1 MSTEARRA
9 SLPPRPP
16 HAPRTAGDPGPF
28 DPRTPLDDTPPP
40 WTDRPAS
47 DDTDTGRPP
56 DASGDGA
63 APGAWDAGTASGDDT
78 AGRGPATPRA
88 SADPHG
94 AGTAR
99 TEKRPGTD
107 DGTTTVGPQRPAP
120 DARRDGAPRGAS
132 DARGTETAERPYRAT
147 GGGEAPARP
156 ATPPASDARRTGA
169 APAAPAH
176 RPAGGGVSGG
186 PATPAVS
193 DAHRPGAA
201 PAEPTYRPA
210 TVAAPGS
217 AGAAERP
224 YGPEGDAPAGRPAT
238 PPVSDARRTGA
249 APAAPAHRPVG
260 GGVSGGPATPAVSD
274 AHRPGAAPAEPTYR
288 PATVAAPGS
297 AGAAERPYRPEG
309 DAPAGRPATPPVSDA
324 RRTGAAPAAPAH
336 RPVGGGVSGGPATPA
351 VSDAHPTG
359 AAPAE
364 PTYRPAGDGTPG
376 RPAAPPASGGRPRF
390 PRIGGDATDR
400 SAPPPPQ
407 ASARFPD
414 APPTVGRG
422 VSVTPDVA
430 PPPANRP
437 RTEAAVAP
445 DVVPPPPAHRP
456 RTETPSETTT
466 RLRPVPAEPDPALS
480 WSAPMSPG
488 GVPGA
493 GRPASVS
500 FGEPGSRPRPF
511 ARRTRGQVVAAAVCL
526 VLGTG
531 LIGGAVTGAW
541 LADGPEGPGTR
552 HAFAV
557 AGDLWH
563 EVPVDQL
570 FPPTLQGRGAGP
582 GEADRVWTRIAVA
595 PDSGCKG
602 AFDALL
608 TRVLA
613 PVGCERLLRATY
625 TDATQS
631 HVTTVGL
638 LFTEADAAG
647 MEGLARRFERE
658 RLDRR
663 GDLMPLPY
671 AAKDTA
677 AEGFG
682 PEQRAS
688 WAISVLTDAPV
699 VVYAVSGWADGRT
712 VDEPQPAEDAMRPG
726 AGTAPAQAGLGHEAR
741 GLADRFERALRQ
753 RAGTPTERP
762 S

>member
-16 HAPRTAGDPGPF
+16 HAPRTAGNPGPF
-28 DPRTPLDDTPPP
+28 DPRTPLDDTASPQA
-40 WTDRPAS
+40 DRPAS
-47 DDTDTGRPP
+47 DDT
-56 DASGDGA
+56 GA
-63 APGAWDAGTASGDDT
+63 ADTDRAEARRPGPGSSGARDAGTATGDST
-78 AGRGPATPRA
+78 TTPRA
-88 SADPHG
+88 SADAPCADAARPERPH
-94 AGTAR
+94 
-99 TEKRPGTD
+99 RPSGTD
-107 DGTTTVGPQRPAP
+107 DGTSTIGPQRPAP
-120 DARRDGAPRGAS
+120 DGTPRSAAPAEPTHRPTQPATS
-132 DARGTETAERPYRAT
+132 DARRTDAVPAEPTYRPGTGGADSAERPYRQVGEGRT
-147 GGGEAPARP
+147 GRAVTSAE
-156 ATPPASDARRTGA
+156 SDARRA
-169 APAAPAH
+169 
-176 RPAGGGVSGG
+176 
-186 PATPAVS
+186 
-193 DAHRPGAA
+193 GAA
-201 PAEPTYRPA
+201 PAEPTYRPG
-210 TVAAPGS
+210 TGGTDS
-217 AGAAERP
+217 AERP
-224 YGPEGDAPAGRPAT
+224 YRQVGEGPTGRPT
-238 PPVSDARRTGA
+238 Q
-249 APAAPAHRPVG
+249 PAASDVRRVD
-260 GGVSGGPATPAVSD
+260 AV
-274 AHRPGAAPAEPTYR
+274 PAEPTYR
-288 PATVAAPGS
+288 PGTS
-297 AGAAERPYRPEG
+297 GADFAERPYRQVGEG
-309 DAPAGRPATPPVSDA
+309 
-324 RRTGAAPAAPAH
+324 RTGRAA
-336 RPVGGGVSGGPATPA
+336 T
-351 VSDAHPTG
+351 PTG
-359 AAPAE
+359 ADVLGTGTAE
-364 PTYRPAGDGTPG
+364 RPYPPVGDGTPAPG
-376 RPAAPPASGGRPRF
+376 DTPQRPAPGARPRF
-390 PRIGGDATDR
+390 PRIGADGPDR
-400 SAPPPPQ
+400 AAPPPQ

-422 VSVTPDVA
+422 VSA
-430 PPPANRP
+430 PPGVGQRVSQTPPAPSAPP
-437 RTEAAVAP
+437 R
-445 DVVPPPPAHRP
+445 PAHRP

-466 RLRPVPAEPDPALS
+466 RLRPVPAQPDPALS

-493 GRPASVS
+493 GRPASAS
-500 FGEPGSRPRPF
+500 FGEPERWPRPF
-511 ARRTRGQVVAAAVCL
+511 ARRTRGQVVAAALCL

-570 FPPTLQGRGAGP
+570 FPPTVQGRGAGP

-608 TRVLA
+608 TRALA

-647 MEGLARRFERE
+647 MEALARRFERE

-682 PEQRAS
+682 PGQRAS

-712 VDEPQPAEDAMRPG
+712 VDEPQPAEDAMRSE
-726 AGTAPAQAGLGHEAR
+726 ATTAPAQAGLGHEAR

>member
-16 HAPRTAGDPGPF
+16 HAPRTAGNPGPF

-40 WTDRPAS
+40 RTDRPAS

-56 DASGDGA
+56 DASGDRA
-63 APGAWDAGTASGDDT
+63 APGPWGGAGTASGDDT
-78 AGRGPATPRA
+78 SDRGPATPRA

-107 DGTTTVGPQRPAP
+107 DGTTTVGTQRSAP

-156 ATPPASDARRTGA
+156 ATSPASDARRTGA

-193 DAHRPGAA
+193 DARRAA
-201 PAEPTYRPA
+201 
-210 TVAAPGS
+210 
-217 AGAAERP
+217 
-224 YGPEGDAPAGRPAT
+224 
-238 PPVSDARRTGA
+238 
-249 APAAPAHRPVG
+249 
-260 GGVSGGPATPAVSD
+260 
-274 AHRPGAAPAEPTYR
+274 AAPAEPTYR

-336 RPVGGGVSGGPATPA
+336 RPVGGGVPGGPATPA
-351 VSDAHPTG
+351 ASDAHPTG

-364 PTYRPAGDGTPG
+364 PTYRPVGDGTPG
-376 RPAAPPASGGRPRF
+376 RPAAGARPRF

-430 PPPANRP
+430 PPPAHRP

-570 FPPTLQGRGAGP
+570 FPPTVQGRGAGP

-663 GDLMPLPY
+663 SDLMPLPY

-682 PEQRAS
+682 PGQRAS

>member
-16 HAPRTAGDPGPF
+16 HAPRTAGNPGPF
-28 DPRTPLDDTPPP
+28 DPRTPLDDTASPQA
-40 WTDRPAS
+40 DRPAC
-47 DDTDTGRPP
+47 DDT
-56 DASGDGA
+56 GA
-63 APGAWDAGTASGDDT
+63 ADTDRAEARRPGPGSSGARDARTATGDST
-78 AGRGPATPRA
+78 TTPRA
-88 SADPHG
+88 SADAPG
-94 AGTAR
+94 AGAAR
-99 TEKRPGTD
+99 PERPHRPSGTD
-107 DGTTTVGPQRPAP
+107 DGTSTVGPQRPVP
-120 DARRDGAPRGAS
+120 DGTPRSA
-132 DARGTETAERPYRAT
+132 
-147 GGGEAPARP
+147 APAEPTHRP
-156 ATPPASDARRTGA
+156 TPPAACDARRTGA
-169 APAAPAH
+169 
-176 RPAGGGVSGG
+176 V
-186 PATPAVS
+186 
-193 DAHRPGAA
+193 
-201 PAEPTYRPA
+201 PAEPTYRPG
-210 TVAAPGS
+210 TG
-217 AGAAERP
+217 GA
-224 YGPEGDAPAGRPAT
+224 D
-238 PPVSDARRTGA
+238 S
-249 APAAPAHRPVG
+249 
-260 GGVSGGPATPAVSD
+260 
-274 AHRPGAAPAEPTYR
+274 
-288 PATVAAPGS
+288 
-297 AGAAERPYRPEG
+297 AERPYRAVGEG
-309 DAPAGRPATPPVSDA
+309 PAGRPVTSAASDA
-324 RRTGAAPAAPAH
+324 RRAD
-336 RPVGGGVSGGPATPA
+336 A
-351 VSDAHPTG
+351 V
-359 AAPAE
+359 PAE
-364 PTYRPAGDGTPG
+364 PTHRPTPPDTHSAERPYPPVGEGTPAPGDTPQRPAPG
-376 RPAAPPASGGRPRF
+376 ARPRF
-390 PRIGGDATDR
+390 PRIGAGGPDR
-400 SAPPPPQ
+400 AAPPPQ

-422 VSVTPDVA
+422 VSA
-430 PPPANRP
+430 PPGVGQRVSQTPPAPSAPP
-437 RTEAAVAP
+437 R
-445 DVVPPPPAHRP
+445 PAHRP

-466 RLRPVPAEPDPALS
+466 RLRPVPAQPDPALS

-500 FGEPGSRPRPF
+500 FGEPERRPRPF

-570 FPPTLQGRGAGP
+570 FPPTVQGRGAGP

-608 TRVLA
+608 TRALA

-647 MEGLARRFERE
+647 MEALARRFERE

-682 PEQRAS
+682 RDQRAS

-712 VDEPQPAEDAMRPG
+712 VDEPQPAEDAMRSE
-726 AGTAPAQAGLGHEAR
+726 ATTAPAQAGLGHEAR

>member
-16 HAPRTAGDPGPF
+16 HAPRTAGNPGPF
-28 DPRTPLDDTPPP
+28 DPRTPLDDTPSQQ
-40 WTDRPAS
+40 TDQSASEDTGRAVTPRPAS
-47 DDTDTGRPP
+47 DGPDTGAGDEERAYRPSGTAGTDRVEAP
-56 DASGDGA
+56 RLGPGAADASGDRGTTA
-63 APGAWDAGTASGDDT
+63 AWDTGAGTATGDST
-78 AGRGPATPRA
+78 ADHSTATPRA
-88 SADPHG
+88 SDDRASADARGTGAPRTERPHRPS
-94 AGTAR
+94 GTAADH
-99 TEKRPGTD
+99 GTL
-107 DGTTTVGPQRPAP
+107 GAQRPAP
-120 DARRDGAPRGAS
+120 RAWRDGDPRGAAS
-132 DARGTETAERPYRAT
+132 AEPT
-147 GGGEAPARP
+147 RP
-156 ATPPASDARRTGA
+156 AT
-169 APAAPAH
+169 APAVGDERGAGTTERPH
-176 RPAGGGVSGG
+176 RPSGTAADHG
-186 PATPAVS
+186 TLGAQRPAPRAWR
-193 DAHRPGAA
+193 DGDPRGAA
-201 PAEPTYRPA
+201 PAEPTRPA
-210 TVAAPGS
+210 TAPAVGDARG
-217 AGAAERP
+217 AGTTERP
-224 YGPEGDAPAGRPAT
+224 HRPSGTAADHGTLGAQRPAPRAWRDGDPRGVASAEPTRPAT
-238 PPVSDARRTGA
+238 APAAGDARGAGTTERPHRPSGDGPTGRPTTPATSDARRTGTA
-249 APAAPAHRPVG
+249 PSEPAYRPTGDSTPDREVTPPAA
-260 GGVSGGPATPAVSD
+260 
-274 AHRPGAAPAEPTYR
+274 GA
-288 PATVAAPGS
+288 
-297 AGAAERPYRPEG
+297 
-309 DAPAGRPATPPVSDA
+309 
-324 RRTGAAPAAPAH
+324 
-336 RPVGGGVSGGPATPA
+336 
-351 VSDAHPTG
+351 
-359 AAPAE
+359 
-364 PTYRPAGDGTPG
+364 
-376 RPAAPPASGGRPRF
+376 RPRY
-390 PRIGGDATDR
+390 PRIGGDAPDR
-400 SAPPPPQ
+400 PAPPPQ

-422 VSVTPDVA
+422 MSLTPPAPSA
-430 PPPANRP
+430 PPR
-437 RTEAAVAP
+437 
-445 DVVPPPPAHRP
+445 PAHRP

-466 RLRPVPAEPDPALS
+466 RLRPVPAGPDPALS

-493 GRPASVS
+493 GRPAVVA

-511 ARRTRGQVVAAAVCL
+511 ARRTRAQVVAAAVCL

-570 FPPTLQGRGAGP
+570 FPPTVQGRGAGP

-608 TRVLA
+608 TRALA

-647 MEGLARRFERE
+647 MQALARRFDRE

-663 GDLMPLPY
+663 SDLMPLPY
-671 AAKDTA
+671 GAKDTA

-682 PEQRAS
+682 PKQRAS

-712 VDEPQPAEDAMRPG
+712 VDEPQPAEDAMRSG
-726 AGTAPAQAGLGHEAR
+726 ATTAPAQAGLGHEAR

>member
-16 HAPRTAGDPGPF
+16 HAPRTAGNPGPF
-28 DPRTPLDDTPPP
+28 DPRTPLDDTASPQA
-40 WTDRPAS
+40 DRPAS
-47 DDTDTGRPP
+47 DDT
-56 DASGDGA
+56 GA
-63 APGAWDAGTASGDDT
+63 ADTDRAEARRPGPGSSGARDAGTATGDST
-78 AGRGPATPRA
+78 TTPRA
-88 SADPHG
+88 SADAPCADAARPERPH
-94 AGTAR
+94 
-99 TEKRPGTD
+99 RPSGTD
-107 DGTTTVGPQRPAP
+107 DGTSTIGPQRPAP
-120 DARRDGAPRGAS
+120 DGTPRSA
-132 DARGTETAERPYRAT
+132 
-147 GGGEAPARP
+147 APAEPTHRP
-156 ATPPASDARRTGA
+156 TQPAASDARRA
-169 APAAPAH
+169 
-176 RPAGGGVSGG
+176 
-186 PATPAVS
+186 
-193 DAHRPGAA
+193 GAA
-201 PAEPTYRPA
+201 PAEPTYRPG
-210 TVAAPGS
+210 TG
-217 AGAAERP
+217 GADSAERP
-224 YGPEGDAPAGRPAT
+224 YRQVGEGRTGRAVT
-238 PPVSDARRTGA
+238 SAESDARRA
-249 APAAPAHRPVG
+249 
-260 GGVSGGPATPAVSD
+260 
-274 AHRPGAAPAEPTYR
+274 GAAPAEPTYR
-288 PATVAAPGS
+288 PGTG
-297 AGAAERPYRPEG
+297 GADSAERPYRQVGEG
-309 DAPAGRPATPPVSDA
+309 PTGRPTQ
-324 RRTGAAPAAPAH
+324 PAASDV
-336 RPVGGGVSGGPATPA
+336 RRVDA
-351 VSDAHPTG
+351 V
-359 AAPAE
+359 PAE
-364 PTYRPAGDGTPG
+364 PTYRPGTSGADFAERPYRQVGEGRTGRAATPTGADVLGTGTAERPYPPVGDGTPAPG
-376 RPAAPPASGGRPRF
+376 DTPQRPAPGARPRF
-390 PRIGGDATDR
+390 PRIGADGPDR
-400 SAPPPPQ
+400 AAPPPQ

-422 VSVTPDVA
+422 VSA
-430 PPPANRP
+430 PPGVGQRVSQTPPAPSAPP
-437 RTEAAVAP
+437 R
-445 DVVPPPPAHRP
+445 PAHRP

-466 RLRPVPAEPDPALS
+466 RLRPVPAQPDPALS

-500 FGEPGSRPRPF
+500 FGEPERWPRPF
-511 ARRTRGQVVAAAVCL
+511 ARRTRGQVVAAALCL

-570 FPPTLQGRGAGP
+570 FPPTVQGRGAGP

-608 TRVLA
+608 TRALA

-647 MEGLARRFERE
+647 MEALARRFERE

-682 PEQRAS
+682 PGQRAS

-712 VDEPQPAEDAMRPG
+712 VDEPQPAEDAMRSG
-726 AGTAPAQAGLGHEAR
+726 ATTAPAQAGLGHEAR
-741 GLADRFERALRQ
+741 GLADRFERTLRQ

>member
-16 HAPRTAGDPGPF
+16 HAPRTAGNPGPF
-28 DPRTPLDDTPPP
+28 DPRTPLDEQTDQPASEDTGRVVAP
-40 WTDRPAS
+40 RPAS
-47 DDTDTGRPP
+47 DGPDTGAGGDDQAYRPPGTAGTDRVEAPRPGPGAP
-56 DASGDGA
+56 DASGDRGTT
-63 APGAWDAGTASGDDT
+63 GAWDTGAGTATGDSTADHDT
-78 AGRGPATPRA
+78 ATPRA
-88 SADPHG
+88 SADARGPG
-94 AGTAR
+94 APR
-99 TEKRPGTD
+99 TERPHRPSGAATD
-107 DGTTTVGPQRPAP
+107 SGTVGAQRPAP
-120 DARRDGAPRGAS
+120 HAWRAGDPRGAAPAEPTHPPTPPAAG
-132 DARGTETAERPYRAT
+132 DARGAVSAERPYRPYGDGPT
-147 GGGEAPARP
+147 GRPTTSEARSTGAAPAEPAHGPAASDARSTGAVSAEPTYRP
-156 ATPPASDARRTGA
+156 AASDARRTGGA
-169 APAAPAH
+169 LVEPPHGPAA
-176 RPAGGGVSGG
+176 
-186 PATPAVS
+186 
-193 DAHRPGAA
+193 
-201 PAEPTYRPA
+201 
-210 TVAAPGS
+210 
-217 AGAAERP
+217 
-224 YGPEGDAPAGRPAT
+224 
-238 PPVSDARRTGA
+238 SDARRTGMD
-249 APAAPAHRPVG
+249 PAQP
-260 GGVSGGPATPAVSD
+260 
-274 AHRPGAAPAEPTYR
+274 
-288 PATVAAPGS
+288 
-297 AGAAERPYRPEG
+297 PYRPTG
-309 DAPAGRPATPPVSDA
+309 DSTPDREV
-324 RRTGAAPAAPAH
+324 
-336 RPVGGGVSGGPATPA
+336 
-351 VSDAHPTG
+351 
-359 AAPAE
+359 
-364 PTYRPAGDGTPG
+364 
-376 RPAAPPASGGRPRF
+376 APPAAGARPRY
-390 PRIGGDATDR
+390 PRIGGDAPDR
-400 SAPPPPQ
+400 SAPPPQ

-422 VSVTPDVA
+422 VSA
-430 PPPANRP
+430 PPGVGQRVSRTPPAPSAPP
-437 RTEAAVAP
+437 R
-445 DVVPPPPAHRP
+445 PAHRP

-466 RLRPVPAEPDPALS
+466 RLRPVPAGPDPALS

-493 GRPASVS
+493 GRPAAVS
-500 FGEPGSRPRPF
+500 FGEPESRPRPF
-511 ARRTRGQVVAAAVCL
+511 ARRTRAQVVAAAVCL

-570 FPPTLQGRGAGP
+570 FPPTVQGRGAGP

-608 TRVLA
+608 TRALA

-638 LFTEADAAG
+638 LFTESDAAG
-647 MEGLARRFERE
+647 MEALARRFDRE

-663 GDLMPLPY
+663 SDLMPLPY

-699 VVYAVSGWADGRT
+699 VVYAVSGWADGRS
-712 VDEPQPAEDAMRPG
+712 VDEPQPAEDAMGSG
-726 AGTAPAQAGLGHEAR
+726 ATTAPAQAGLGHEAR

>member
-16 HAPRTAGDPGPF
+16 HAPRTAGNPGPF
-28 DPRTPLDDTPPP
+28 DPRTPLDDTASPQA
-40 WTDRPAS
+40 DRPAS
-47 DDTDTGRPP
+47 DDT
-56 DASGDGA
+56 GA
-63 APGAWDAGTASGDDT
+63 ADTDRAEARRPGPGSSGARDAGTATGDST
-78 AGRGPATPRA
+78 TTPRA
-88 SADPHG
+88 SADAPCADAARPERPH
-94 AGTAR
+94 
-99 TEKRPGTD
+99 RPSGTD
-107 DGTTTVGPQRPAP
+107 DGTSTVGPQRPAP
-120 DARRDGAPRGAS
+120 DGTPRSAAPAEPTHRPTQPATS
-132 DARGTETAERPYRAT
+132 DARRAGAVPAEPTFRPGTGGADSAERPYRQVGEGPTGRPTQPAASDVRRTGAVPAEPTYRPGTGGTDSAERPYRAVGEGRT
-147 GGGEAPARP
+147 GRA
-156 ATPPASDARRTGA
+156 ATPTGADVLGTGSAERSYRAVGEGPTGRAVTSAESDARRTGA
-169 APAAPAH
+169 
-176 RPAGGGVSGG
+176 V
-186 PATPAVS
+186 
-193 DAHRPGAA
+193 
-201 PAEPTYRPA
+201 PAEPTYRP
-210 TVAAPGS
+210 G
-217 AGAAERP
+217 
-224 YGPEGDAPAGRPAT
+224 
-238 PPVSDARRTGA
+238 TG
-249 APAAPAHRPVG
+249 G
-260 GGVSGGPATPAVSD
+260 TDS
-274 AHRPGAAPAEPTYR
+274 
-288 PATVAAPGS
+288 
-297 AGAAERPYRPEG
+297 AERPYRPVGEG
-309 DAPAGRPATPPVSDA
+309 RTGRTATPTGSDVLG
-324 RRTGAAPAAPAH
+324 TGTAE
-336 RPVGGGVSGGPATPA
+336 RPYPQV
-351 VSDAHPTG
+351 
-359 AAPAE
+359 
-364 PTYRPAGDGTPG
+364 GDGTPAPG
-376 RPAAPPASGGRPRF
+376 DTPQRPAPGARPRF
-390 PRIGGDATDR
+390 PRIGADGPDR
-400 SAPPPPQ
+400 AAPPPQ

-422 VSVTPDVA
+422 VSA
-430 PPPANRP
+430 PPGVGQRVSQTPPAPSAPP
-437 RTEAAVAP
+437 R
-445 DVVPPPPAHRP
+445 PAHRP

-466 RLRPVPAEPDPALS
+466 RLRPVPAQPDPALS

-500 FGEPGSRPRPF
+500 FGEPERWPRPF
-511 ARRTRGQVVAAAVCL
+511 ARRTRGQVVAAALCL

-570 FPPTLQGRGAGP
+570 FPPTVQGRGAGP

-608 TRVLA
+608 TRALA

-647 MEGLARRFERE
+647 MEALARRFERE

-682 PEQRAS
+682 PGQRAS

-712 VDEPQPAEDAMRPG
+712 VDEPQPAEDAMRSG
-726 AGTAPAQAGLGHEAR
+726 ATTAPAQAGLGHEAR
-741 GLADRFERALRQ
+741 GLADRFERTLRQ

>member
-16 HAPRTAGDPGPF
+16 HAPRTAGNPGPF
-28 DPRTPLDDTPPP
+28 DPRTPLDRPALEDMDRAATQ
-40 WTDRPAS
+40 RPAS
-47 DDTDTGRPP
+47 DERES
-56 DASGDGA
+56 SGA
-63 APGAWDAGTASGDDT
+63 RDAGTT
-78 AGRGPATPRA
+78 TPRA
-88 SADPHG
+88 SDDTG
-94 AGTAR
+94 APR
-99 TEKRPGTD
+99 TERPSG
-107 DGTTTVGPQRPAP
+107 TVGPQRGAAPSEPTPRPATPAAPDARGAGAEERAYRPAGNGTVGAQRPAP
-120 DARRDGAPRGAS
+120 DALRDGDSRGGVPAEPAP
-132 DARGTETAERPYRAT
+132 
-147 GGGEAPARP
+147 RP
-156 ATPPASDARRTGA
+156 ATPAAPETRGAGVEERAYRPAGNGTVGAQRPAPDALRDGDSRGGVPAEPTPRPATPAAPDARGAGAAGRPTTPAPSDARRTGV
-169 APAAPAH
+169 
-176 RPAGGGVSGG
+176 VS
-186 PATPAVS
+186 A
-193 DAHRPGAA
+193 D
-201 PAEPTYRPA
+201 PTYRP
-210 TVAAPGS
+210 TGDSAPD
-217 AGAAERP
+217 RKV
-224 YGPEGDAPAGRPAT
+224 T
-238 PPVSDARRTGA
+238 PPAAR
-249 APAAPAHRPVG
+249 
-260 GGVSGGPATPAVSD
+260 S
-274 AHRPGAAPAEPTYR
+274 
-288 PATVAAPGS
+288 
-297 AGAAERPYRPEG
+297 
-309 DAPAGRPATPPVSDA
+309 
-324 RRTGAAPAAPAH
+324 
-336 RPVGGGVSGGPATPA
+336 
-351 VSDAHPTG
+351 
-359 AAPAE
+359 
-364 PTYRPAGDGTPG
+364 
-376 RPAAPPASGGRPRF
+376 RF
-390 PRIGGDATDR
+390 PRIGAGTPDR
-400 SAPPPPQ
+400 TAPPPPQ

-422 VSVTPDVA
+422 VSVTSDSGRGMSA
-430 PPPANRP
+430 PPSAPPAPSVPPRPARRP
-437 RTEAAVAP
+437 RTGT
-445 DVVPPPPAHRP
+445 PA
-456 RTETPSETTT
+456 ETPSETTT

-493 GRPASVS
+493 GRPAVT
-500 FGEPGSRPRPF
+500 FGEPDSRPRPF

-570 FPPTLQGRGAGP
+570 FPPTVQGRGAGP

-608 TRVLA
+608 SRALA

-647 MEGLARRFERE
+647 MEALARRFDRE

-663 GDLMPLPY
+663 SDLMPMPY
-671 AAKDTA
+671 GAKDTA

-699 VVYAVSGWADGRT
+699 VVYAVSGWADGRP
-712 VDEPQPAEDAMRPG
+712 VDEPQPAEDAMQPG
-726 AGTAPAQAGLGHEAR
+726 ATSAPAQAGLGHEAR

>member
-16 HAPRTAGDPGPF
+16 HAPRTAGNPGPF
-28 DPRTPLDDTPPP
+28 DPRTPLDEQ
-40 WTDRPAS
+40 TDRPAS
-47 DDTDTGRPP
+47 EDTGRVVAPRPASDGPDAGAGGDDRAYRPSGTAGTDRVEAPRPGPGAP
-56 DASGDGA
+56 DASGDRGTT
-63 APGAWDAGTASGDDT
+63 GAWDTGAGTATGDST
-78 AGRGPATPRA
+78 ADHGTATPRA
-88 SADPHG
+88 SADARGPG
-94 AGTAR
+94 APR
-99 TEKRPGTD
+99 TERPHRPSAAATD
-107 DGTTTVGPQRPAP
+107 SGTVGAQRPAP
-120 DARRDGAPRGAS
+120 HAWPDGDPSGAPPAEPTHPPTPPATG
-132 DARGTETAERPYRAT
+132 DARGAGTAERPYRPSGDGPTARPT
-147 GGGEAPARP
+147 APAAP
-156 ATPPASDARRTGA
+156 DARRTGA
-169 APAAPAH
+169 APAEPAH
-176 RPAGGGVSGG
+176 G
-186 PATPAVS
+186 PAVS
-193 DAHRPGAA
+193 EARRTGGA
-201 PAEPTYRPA
+201 PAEPAHGPA
-210 TVAAPGS
+210 
-217 AGAAERP
+217 
-224 YGPEGDAPAGRPAT
+224 
-238 PPVSDARRTGA
+238 VSDARRTGM
-249 APAAPAHRPVG
+249 APSEPA
-260 GGVSGGPATPAVSD
+260 
-274 AHRPGAAPAEPTYR
+274 YR
-288 PATVAAPGS
+288 PTA
-297 AGAAERPYRPEG
+297 
-309 DAPAGRPATPPVSDA
+309 SDA
-324 RRTGAAPAAPAH
+324 RRTGSVSAEPTN
-336 RPVGGGVSGGPATPA
+336 RPTA
-351 VSDAHPTG
+351 SDARRTG
-359 AAPAE
+359 MAPAE
-364 PTYRPAGDGTPG
+364 PPYRPTGDSTPN
-376 RPAAPPASGGRPRF
+376 REVTPPAAGARPRY
-390 PRIGGDATDR
+390 PRIGGDAPDR
-400 SAPPPPQ
+400 SAPPPQ

-422 VSVTPDVA
+422 VSA
-430 PPPANRP
+430 PPGVGQRVSRTPPAPSAPP
-437 RTEAAVAP
+437 R
-445 DVVPPPPAHRP
+445 PAHRP

-466 RLRPVPAEPDPALS
+466 RLRPVPAGPDPALS

-493 GRPASVS
+493 GRPAAVS
-500 FGEPGSRPRPF
+500 FGEPKSRPWPF
-511 ARRTRGQVVAAAVCL
+511 ARRTRAQVVAAAVCL

-552 HAFAV
+552 HAFTV

-570 FPPTLQGRGAGP
+570 FPPTVQGRGAGP

-608 TRVLA
+608 TRALA

-647 MEGLARRFERE
+647 MESLARRFDRE

-663 GDLMPLPY
+663 SDLMPLPY

-699 VVYAVSGWADGRT
+699 VVYAVSGWADGRRA
-712 VDEPQPAEDAMRPG
+712 DEPQPAEDAMRSG
-726 AGTAPAQAGLGHEAR
+726 ATTAPAQAGLGHEAR

>member
-16 HAPRTAGDPGPF
+16 HAPRTAGNPGPF
-28 DPRTPLDDTPPP
+28 DPRTPLDEQ
-40 WTDRPAS
+40 TDRPAS
-47 DDTDTGRPP
+47 EDTGRVVAPRP
-56 DASGDGA
+56 ASDGPDTGAGGDDRAYRPSGTAGTDRVEAQRPGSDASGDRGTT
-63 APGAWDAGTASGDDT
+63 GAWDTGAGTVTGDSTADHDT
-78 AGRGPATPRA
+78 ATSRA
-88 SADPHG
+88 SADARGPG
-94 AGTAR
+94 APR
-99 TEKRPGTD
+99 TERPHRPSGAATD
-107 DGTTTVGPQRPAP
+107 SGTVGAQRPAP
-120 DARRDGAPRGAS
+120 HAWHDGDPRGAAPAEPTHPPTPPAAD
-132 DARGTETAERPYRAT
+132 DARGAGTAERPYRPSGDGPTARPTTPAASEARRT
-147 GGGEAPARP
+147 GGAPAEP
-156 ATPPASDARRTGA
+156 AHGPITSDARRTGA
-169 APAAPAH
+169 VSAEPAH
-176 RPAGGGVSGG
+176 RPI
-186 PATPAVS
+186 T
-193 DAHRPGAA
+193 
-201 PAEPTYRPA
+201 
-210 TVAAPGS
+210 
-217 AGAAERP
+217 
-224 YGPEGDAPAGRPAT
+224 
-238 PPVSDARRTGA
+238 SDARRTGM
-249 APAAPAHRPVG
+249 
-260 GGVSGGPATPAVSD
+260 
-274 AHRPGAAPAEPTYR
+274 APAEP
-288 PATVAAPGS
+288 
-297 AGAAERPYRPEG
+297 PYRPTG
-309 DAPAGRPATPPVSDA
+309 DSTPDREVTPPA
-324 RRTGAAPAAPAH
+324 AGA
-336 RPVGGGVSGGPATPA
+336 
-351 VSDAHPTG
+351 
-359 AAPAE
+359 
-364 PTYRPAGDGTPG
+364 
-376 RPAAPPASGGRPRF
+376 RPRY
-390 PRIGGDATDR
+390 PRIGGDAPDR
-400 SAPPPPQ
+400 SAPPPQ

-422 VSVTPDVA
+422 VSA
-430 PPPANRP
+430 PPGVGQRVSRTPPAPSAPP
-437 RTEAAVAP
+437 R
-445 DVVPPPPAHRP
+445 PAHRP

-466 RLRPVPAEPDPALS
+466 RLRPVPAGPDPALS

-493 GRPASVS
+493 GRPAAVS
-500 FGEPGSRPRPF
+500 FGEPKSRPWPF
-511 ARRTRGQVVAAAVCL
+511 ARRTRAQVVAAAVCL

-541 LADGPEGPGTR
+541 LADGPEGAGTR

-570 FPPTLQGRGAGP
+570 FPPTVQGRGAGP

-608 TRVLA
+608 TRALA

-647 MEGLARRFERE
+647 MESLARRFDRE

-663 GDLMPLPY
+663 SDLMPLPY

-699 VVYAVSGWADGRT
+699 VVYAVSGWADGRRA
-712 VDEPQPAEDAMRPG
+712 DEPQPAEDAMRSG
-726 AGTAPAQAGLGHEAR
+726 ATTAPAQAGLGHEAR

>member
-16 HAPRTAGDPGPF
+16 HAPRTAGNPGPF
-28 DPRTPLDDTPPP
+28 DPRTPLDDTASPQA
-40 WTDRPAS
+40 DRPAS
-47 DDTDTGRPP
+47 DDT
-56 DASGDGA
+56 GA
-63 APGAWDAGTASGDDT
+63 ADTDRAEARRPGPGSSGARDAGTATGDST
-78 AGRGPATPRA
+78 TTPRA
-88 SADPHG
+88 SADAPCAGAARPERPH
-94 AGTAR
+94 
-99 TEKRPGTD
+99 RPSGTD
-107 DGTTTVGPQRPAP
+107 DGTSTVGPQRPVPDGTPRSAAP
-120 DARRDGAPRGAS
+120 AEPTHRPTQPATSDARRTDAVPAEPTYRPGTGGADS
-132 DARGTETAERPYRAT
+132 AERPYRQVGEGRT
-147 GGGEAPARP
+147 GRAVTSAE
-156 ATPPASDARRTGA
+156 SDARRA
-169 APAAPAH
+169 
-176 RPAGGGVSGG
+176 
-186 PATPAVS
+186 
-193 DAHRPGAA
+193 GAA
-201 PAEPTYRPA
+201 PAEPTYRPG
-210 TVAAPGS
+210 TGGTDS
-217 AGAAERP
+217 AERP
-224 YGPEGDAPAGRPAT
+224 YRQVGEGPTGRPT
-238 PPVSDARRTGA
+238 Q
-249 APAAPAHRPVG
+249 PAASDVRRVD
-260 GGVSGGPATPAVSD
+260 AV
-274 AHRPGAAPAEPTYR
+274 PAEPTYR
-288 PATVAAPGS
+288 PGTS
-297 AGAAERPYRPEG
+297 GADFAERPYRQVGEG
-309 DAPAGRPATPPVSDA
+309 
-324 RRTGAAPAAPAH
+324 RTGRAA
-336 RPVGGGVSGGPATPA
+336 T
-351 VSDAHPTG
+351 PTG
-359 AAPAE
+359 ADVLGTGTAE
-364 PTYRPAGDGTPG
+364 RPYPPVGDGTPAPG
-376 RPAAPPASGGRPRF
+376 DTPQRPAPGARPRF
-390 PRIGGDATDR
+390 PRIGADGPDR
-400 SAPPPPQ
+400 AAPPPQ

-422 VSVTPDVA
+422 VSA
-430 PPPANRP
+430 PPGVGQRVSQTPPAPSAPP
-437 RTEAAVAP
+437 R
-445 DVVPPPPAHRP
+445 PAHRP

-466 RLRPVPAEPDPALS
+466 RLRPVPAQPDPALS

-493 GRPASVS
+493 GRPASAS
-500 FGEPGSRPRPF
+500 FGEPERWPRPF
-511 ARRTRGQVVAAAVCL
+511 ARRTRGQVVAAALCL

-570 FPPTLQGRGAGP
+570 FPPTVQGRGAGP

-608 TRVLA
+608 TRALA

-647 MEGLARRFERE
+647 MEALARRFERE

-682 PEQRAS
+682 PGQRAS

-712 VDEPQPAEDAMRPG
+712 VDEPQPAEDAMRSG
-726 AGTAPAQAGLGHEAR
+726 ATTAPAQAGLGHEAR
-741 GLADRFERALRQ
+741 GLADRFERTLRQ

>member
-16 HAPRTAGDPGPF
+16 HAPRTAGNPGPF
-28 DPRTPLDDTPPP
+28 DPRTPLDDTASPQA
-40 WTDRPAS
+40 DRPAS
-47 DDTDTGRPP
+47 DDT
-56 DASGDGA
+56 GA
-63 APGAWDAGTASGDDT
+63 ADKDRAEARRPGPGSSGAWEAGTAAGDST
-78 AGRGPATPRA
+78 TTPGA
-88 SADPHG
+88 SADAPCADAARPERPH
-94 AGTAR
+94 
-99 TEKRPGTD
+99 RPSGTD
-107 DGTTTVGPQRPAP
+107 DGTSTVGPRRPVPDGTPRPAAPAEPTHRPTPPAAP
-120 DARRDGAPRGAS
+120 DARRTGAVPARPGTGGADS
-132 DARGTETAERPYRAT
+132 AERPYRAVGEGPT
-147 GGGEAPARP
+147 GRAVTPTGSDVLGAGSAERPYRPVGEGPTGRP
-156 ATPPASDARRTGA
+156 VTSDARRTGA
-169 APAAPAH
+169 
-176 RPAGGGVSGG
+176 VS
-186 PATPAVS
+186 
-193 DAHRPGAA
+193 
-201 PAEPTYRPA
+201 AEPTYRPG
-210 TVAAPGS
+210 TGGTDS
-217 AGAAERP
+217 AERP
-224 YGPEGDAPAGRPAT
+224 YPLG
-238 PPVSDARRTGA
+238 
-249 APAAPAHRPVG
+249 
-260 GGVSGGPATPAVSD
+260 
-274 AHRPGAAPAEPTYR
+274 
-288 PATVAAPGS
+288 
-297 AGAAERPYRPEG
+297 
-309 DAPAGRPATPPVSDA
+309 
-324 RRTGAAPAAPAH
+324 
-336 RPVGGGVSGGPATPA
+336 
-351 VSDAHPTG
+351 
-359 AAPAE
+359 
-364 PTYRPAGDGTPG
+364 GDGTPAPG
-376 RPAAPPASGGRPRF
+376 DTPQRPAPGARPRF
-390 PRIGGDATDR
+390 PRIGADGPDR
-400 SAPPPPQ
+400 AAPPPR

-422 VSVTPDVA
+422 VSA
-430 PPPANRP
+430 PPGVGQRVSQTPPAPSAPP
-437 RTEAAVAP
+437 R
-445 DVVPPPPAHRP
+445 PAHRP

-466 RLRPVPAEPDPALS
+466 RLRPVPAQPDPALS

-500 FGEPGSRPRPF
+500 FGEPQRRPRPF

-570 FPPTLQGRGAGP
+570 FPPTVQGRGAGP

-608 TRVLA
+608 TRALA

-647 MEGLARRFERE
+647 MGALARRFERE

-682 PEQRAS
+682 PDQRAS

-712 VDEPQPAEDAMRPG
+712 VDEPQPAEDAMRSG
-726 AGTAPAQAGLGHEAR
+726 ATTAPAQAGLGHEAR

>member
-16 HAPRTAGDPGPF
+16 HAPRTAGNPGPF
-28 DPRTPLDDTPPP
+28 DPRTPLDEQ
-40 WTDRPAS
+40 TDRPAS
-47 DDTDTGRPP
+47 EDTGRVVAPRPASDGP
-56 DASGDGA
+56 DTGAGGDDRAYRPSGTAGTDRVEAQRPGPGASGDRGTT
-63 APGAWDAGTASGDDT
+63 GAWDTGAGTVTGDSTADHDT
-78 AGRGPATPRA
+78 ATSRA
-88 SADPHG
+88 SADARGPG
-94 AGTAR
+94 APR
-99 TEKRPGTD
+99 TERPHRPSGAATD
-107 DGTTTVGPQRPAP
+107 SGTVGAQRPAP
-120 DARRDGAPRGAS
+120 HAWHDGDPR
-132 DARGTETAERPYRAT
+132 
-147 GGGEAPARP
+147 
-156 ATPPASDARRTGA
+156 
-169 APAAPAH
+169 
-176 RPAGGGVSGG
+176 
-186 PATPAVS
+186 
-193 DAHRPGAA
+193 GAA
-201 PAEPTYRPA
+201 PAEPTHPPTPPA
-210 TVAAPGS
+210 ADDARG
-217 AGAAERP
+217 AGTAERP
-224 YGPEGDAPAGRPAT
+224 YRPSGDGPTARPTTPTASEARRTGGAPAEPAHG
-238 PPVSDARRTGA
+238 PAVSDARRTGM
-249 APAAPAHRPVG
+249 APSEPAYRPTASEARRTG
-260 GGVSGGPATPAVSD
+260 M
-274 AHRPGAAPAEPTYR
+274 APAEP
-288 PATVAAPGS
+288 
-297 AGAAERPYRPEG
+297 PYRPTG
-309 DAPAGRPATPPVSDA
+309 DSTPDREVTPPA
-324 RRTGAAPAAPAH
+324 AGA
-336 RPVGGGVSGGPATPA
+336 
-351 VSDAHPTG
+351 
-359 AAPAE
+359 
-364 PTYRPAGDGTPG
+364 
-376 RPAAPPASGGRPRF
+376 RPRY
-390 PRIGGDATDR
+390 PRIGGDAPDR
-400 SAPPPPQ
+400 SAPPPQ

-422 VSVTPDVA
+422 VSA
-430 PPPANRP
+430 PPGVGQRVSRTPPAPSAPP
-437 RTEAAVAP
+437 R
-445 DVVPPPPAHRP
+445 PAHRP

-466 RLRPVPAEPDPALS
+466 RLRPVPAGPDPALS

-488 GVPGA
+488 GVPGP
-493 GRPASVS
+493 GRPAIVS
-500 FGEPGSRPRPF
+500 FGEPESRPWPF
-511 ARRTRGQVVAAAVCL
+511 ARRTRAQVVAAAVCL

-552 HAFAV
+552 HAFTV

-570 FPPTLQGRGAGP
+570 FPPTVQGRGAGP

-595 PDSGCKG
+595 PDSGCEG

-608 TRVLA
+608 TRALA

-647 MEGLARRFERE
+647 MESLARRFERE

-663 GDLMPLPY
+663 SDLMPLPY

-699 VVYAVSGWADGRT
+699 VVYAVSGWADGRRA
-712 VDEPQPAEDAMRPG
+712 DEPQPAEDAMRSG
-726 AGTAPAQAGLGHEAR
+726 ATTAPAQAGLGHEAR